1 MNQVVVS
8 LIKSELLEKW
18 QEILS
23 DVITDP
29 KELLRILELNNEG
42 CAAIEEV
49 ILNSG
54 DPLPASD
61 RQLGWVIDQLG
72 TSGHLTTL
80 QIRTRIPIVVPRRLT
95 QELVDVLR
103 NSALSIVVVLRCPHY
118 HEISGRL
125 SAELEKLAENGVTL
139 LYKSEFFKDINDI
152 SRILAELSKTLL
164 AVRVLPYY
172 LPLPDK
178 VAGSSHYAVSS
189 AQAMA
194 VVEEMQTE
202 LPGYLAPKLV
212 MEEPSS
218 AFQTQFL

>member
-61 RQLGWVIDQLG
+61 RQLGWVIDQLVQAA
-72 TSGHLTTL
+72 TSPHCKF
-80 QIRTRIPIVVPRRLT
+80 VP
-95 QELVDVLR
+95 E
-103 NSALSIVVVLRCPHY
+103 Y
-118 HEISGRL
+118 
-125 SAELEKLAENGVTL
+125 L
-139 LYKSEFFKDINDI
+139 LWFPDASPKSW
-152 SRILAELSKTLL
+152 
-164 AVRVLPYY
+164 
-172 LPLPDK
+172 
-178 VAGSSHYAVSS
+178 
-189 AQAMA
+189 
-194 VVEEMQTE
+194 
-202 LPGYLAPKLV
+202 
-212 MEEPSS
+212 
-218 AFQTQFL
+218 